1 MCGRFW
7 RDIKFQEACMDMLDV
22 PFDIDEILPNFN
34 VAPTTQHPVVF
45 QRNGNRKVEAS
56 RWGLVP
62 FYEKEGKPKYPYFNA
77 RAEKLTETAAYKGP
91 FKKSRCI
98 VPISGFY
105 EWKRSN
111 GEKYPYGFEMAE
123 KPIMPLAGLYH
134 EWESPDGS
142 KRIPSFTIITT
153 ESNDIVG
160 EIHTK
165 RRMPVILSEEDFDFW
180 LDPENENTKVYYD
193 GGIFE
198 PYPDEAI
205 HRFPVSQKVNSTKN
219 NGSELIQEVDEWE

>member
-7 RDIKFQEACMDMLDV
+7 RDIQFKEACKSMMEI
-22 PFDIDEILPNFN
+22 PYDIDEILPNFN
-34 VAPTTQHPVVF
+34 VAPTAQSVVMLPDS
-45 QRNGNRKVEAS
+45 NGRRAQAG
-56 RWGLVP
+56 RWGLIP

-77 RAEKLTETAAYKGP
+77 RAEKLSSTAAYKGP

-105 EWKRSN
+105 EWKRSG
-111 GEKYPYGFEMAE
+111 GEKYPYAFTMADT
-123 KPIMPLAGLYH
+123 PIMPLAGLYY
-134 EWESPDGS
+134 EWEAPDGS
-142 KRIPSFTIITT
+142 QTIPSFTIITT
-153 ESNDIVG
+153 ESNDIIG

-165 RRMPVILSEEDFDFW
+165 RRMPVILSEQDFDFW
-180 LDPENENTKVYYD
+180 LDPENENTKAYYD

-205 HRFPVSQKVNSTKN
+205 HRYPISQEVNSTRN
-219 NGSELIQEVDEWE
+219 NGPELIEEVDEWE